1 MERKMLKSE
10 RFMVIDQNNHIYF
23 NEFGSDEE
31 IMTLEDA
38 KWLAYKLSDGAEEDR
53 LKLKVF
59 ELVEV

>member
-1 MERKMLKSE
+1 MLKSE

-38 KWLAYKLSDGAEEDR
+38 KWLAYKLSDGVKEDR

-59 ELVEV
+59 ELVQV

>member
-1 MERKMLKSE
+1 MLKSE

-38 KWLAYKLSDGAEEDR
+38 KWWAQG
-53 LKLKVF
+53 F
-59 ELVEV
+59 